1 MKTLAARRIR
11 NLGMLIVAAL
21 VVLWFSSV
29 LTTALRDTARASG
42 WGLLAMIGFL
52 AAYNLRKKLPV
63 LPLGTSAT
71 WLQLHI
77 YIGLLTAVVFGVHV
91 GWRVPNGLVESLLAT
106 LYLSVFVSGVIG
118 LFLSRSLPRRLTT
131 RGEEVLFERIPVY
144 RKRIQSEVETIVFD
158 DLEASESTAVAQFY
172 ADRLRP
178 FFAQTRNFWQHLVQ
192 SNRSRFRLVK
202 EMQAYGRYL
211 NHAEQELMERLVPCV
226 EAKDDLDYQYSLQAT
241 LKYWLFVHVPLTY
254 ALLVFAVLHLLLVSA
269 FSGGIS

>member
-1 MKTLAARRIR
+1 MKTLAARRYR
-11 NLGMLIVAAL
+11 NLGTTVVAAL
-21 VVLWFSSV
+21 ALLWCADVLS
-29 LTTALRDTARASG
+29 TALRDTARASG

-77 YIGLLTAVVFGVHV
+77 YVGLLTAVVFGVHI
-91 GWRVPNGLVESLLAT
+91 GWRVPSGYVESLLAA
-106 LYLSVFVSGVIG
+106 LYLFVFASGLIG
-118 LFLSRSLPRRLTT
+118 LWLSRSLPRRLTT

-144 RKRIQSEVETIVFD
+144 RKRIQAEVEAIVFNR
-158 DLEASESTAVAQFY
+158 LEESESTAVAQFY
-172 ADRLRP
+172 ADRLRD
-178 FFAQTRNFWQHLVQ
+178 FFAHTRNFGEHLIQ
-192 SNRSRFRLVK
+192 SNRSRFALLK

-211 NHAEQELMERLVPCV
+211 DNAERNMMARLVTCV
-226 EAKDDLDYQYSLQAT
+226 ERKDDLDYQYSLQAT

-254 ALLVFAVLHLLLVSA
+254 ALLVLAVLHLLLVSA